1 MARIWVAI
9 QGEKVKSAY
18 ILKQVLVSQVSATK
32 TIVRTAQCIC
42 WFMSPFFCLYKTL
55 LIQHH
60 QLLLFFFEGMHQTL
74 FKYQS
79 SRYKNSFRRR
89 KKPHMSSNCFIDRAF
104 RQSVSIYVQVS
115 PFMDHH
121 CRRETCQRRL
131 DLLDDVSI
139 LTHTWPLQA
148 WHHIPPAITST
159 WIIYHFVFLVE
170 FFTGCLASFLWEY
183 RSTWS
188 ARRSLVSQPTENMG
202 QLCKARLVPKNFH
215 PKIFTSHLNT
225 CMKH

>member
-1 MARIWVAI
+1 MYMLIYVSLFLLVQNFINSTPPAI
-9 QGEKVKSAY
+9 
-18 ILKQVLVSQVSATK
+18 T
-32 TIVRTAQCIC
+32 
-42 WFMSPFFCLYKTL
+42 FFS
-55 LIQHH
+55 
-60 QLLLFFFEGMHQTL
+60 EGMHQTL

-89 KKPHMSSNCFIDRAF
+89 KKPHMSSNCFIDWAF

-131 DLLDDVSI
+131 DLLDGVSI

-202 QLCKARLVPKNFH
+202 QLCNLFGGTWRRGALVG
-215 PKIFTSHLNT
+215 SLNWVIKVQYILYCINLMLAGCCT
-225 CMKH
+225 ASVAERFR

>member
-1 MARIWVAI
+1 MLIYVSLFLFVQNFINSTPPAI
-9 QGEKVKSAY
+9 
-18 ILKQVLVSQVSATK
+18 T
-32 TIVRTAQCIC
+32 
-42 WFMSPFFCLYKTL
+42 
-55 LIQHH
+55 
-60 QLLLFFFEGMHQTL
+60 FFFRECTKHYSNIKVAGT
-74 FKYQS
+74 
-79 SRYKNSFRRR
+79 NSFRRR

-159 WIIYHFVFLVE
+159 WIIYHFIFLVE

-202 QLCKARLVPKNFH
+202 QLCNLFGGTGGEALWLGRW
-215 PKIFTSHLNT
+215 TGS
-225 CMKH
+225 

>member
-1 MARIWVAI
+1 
-9 QGEKVKSAY
+9 
-18 ILKQVLVSQVSATK
+18 
-32 TIVRTAQCIC
+32 
-42 WFMSPFFCLYKTL
+42 MSPFFCLYKIL

-60 QLLLFFFEGMHQTL
+60 QLLFFFLRECTKHYSNIKVAGTKTPSGGERNHT
-74 FKYQS
+74 
-79 SRYKNSFRRR
+79 
-89 KKPHMSSNCFIDRAF
+89 SSNCFIDRAF

-131 DLLDDVSI
+131 DLLDGVSI

-170 FFTGCLASFLWEY
+170 FFTCCLASFLWEY
-183 RSTWS
+183 RST
-188 ARRSLVSQPTENMG
+188 
-202 QLCKARLVPKNFH
+202 
-215 PKIFTSHLNT
+215 
-225 CMKH
+225 